1 MKSLNSETLCQICG
15 KLFDNPIILPC
26 EANSCS
32 AHFKAADDLDDN
44 KKGIKCVLCG
54 NSHSMPIG
62 GFPRN
67 IFLAK
72 AIESNIDSFNI
83 GKKFQAAIDACLAM
97 KRLIERFENLEEDSD
112 LYIHDYFNEIK
123 NKIDLHKEAQMIILE
138 KSHDKLISQID
149 RIASECK
156 SRDKNAFP
164 RKVIDTS
171 KCKLD
176 KWLHYLS
183 IPNFDL
189 ESEWK
194 EIKLSAEQET
204 IKIAEIYD
212 KYRDFMLLNK
222 EFSFQPSKID
232 ENNFFGQ
239 LQIKENQVNHLFGRF
254 YLILKFLNNLFC
266 RKLMVKQMIDVR
278 LL

>member
-1 MKSLNSETLCQICG
+1 MNIKSLNSEILCQICG

-32 AHFKAADDLDDN
+32 AHFKIVDDLDDN
-44 KKGIKCVLCG
+44 KKAIKCILCG
-54 NSHSMPIG
+54 NSHAMPTG

-67 IFLAK
+67 LFLAK

-83 GKKFQAAIDACLAM
+83 GKKFQAAIDACLTM
-97 KRLIERFENLEEDSD
+97 KRLIEQFENLKEDSD
-112 LYIHDYFNEIK
+112 LYIHEYFNEIK
-123 NKIDLHKEAQMIILE
+123 NKIDLHKEAQMMILE
-138 KSHDKLISQID
+138 KSHDKLISQIE

-164 RKVIDTS
+164 HKVIDNS
-171 KCKLD
+171 KSKLE
-176 KWLHYLS
+176 KWLHNLS

-189 ESEWK
+189 ELEWK

-212 KYRDFMLLNK
+212 KYKDFMLLNK
-222 EFSFQPSKID
+222 EFCFLPSKVD

-239 LQIKENQVNHLFGRF
+239 LQIQDNQVNHLFRVFGLS
-254 YLILKFLNNLFC
+254 LIDLNILFC
-266 RKLMVKQMIDVR
+266 RKSMVK
-278 LL
+278 LN